1 MTDSK
6 SVQTSAVEVAVCVTC
21 RHDSDTVS
29 PVAGERLLA
38 LMQQAIDS
46 RPALSDVHL
55 RPQRCLM
62 ACKRGCAVALRSPGK
77 MAYVIGDLAAEEWA
91 VEALADY
98 LEQYQLTTDGVVRF
112 AHWPQGV
119 KGRFVARVPPLS
131 DD

>member
-1 MTDSK
+1 
-6 SVQTSAVEVAVCVTC
+6 
-21 RHDSDTVS
+21 
-29 PVAGERLLA
+29 
-38 LMQQAIDS
+38 
-46 RPALSDVHL
+46 
-55 RPQRCLM
+55 
-62 ACKRGCAVALRSPGK
+62 
-77 MAYVIGDLAAEEWA
+77 MAYVIGDLAAEDWA